1 MMDIIEEITNIS
13 KSLNKIQSY
22 MRNLPSKLEKLNW
35 KLLDLEHLIENN
47 TLSTKECYR
56 VVREIKKIR
65 IQRRQVKNDIE
76 LYNTFK
82 DNQSKLITIENR
94 QFLLAELNK
103 TQKSLGTKYK
113 NRIYTEE
120 EIKEMLGV

>member
-1 MMDIIEEITNIS
+1 MNIVEEITNIS
-13 KSLNKIQSY
+13 KSLNRVQNY
-22 MRNLPSKLEKLNW
+22 MRNLPSQLEKLNW

-56 VVREIKKIR
+56 IVREIKKVR
-65 IQRRQVKNDIE
+65 IERRKVKNDIE

-82 DNQSKLITIENR
+82 DNQPKLITIENR
-94 QFLLAELNK
+94 PFLLAELNK

-113 NRIYTEE
+113 NRVYTEE
-120 EIKEMLGV
+120 EIKEILGV